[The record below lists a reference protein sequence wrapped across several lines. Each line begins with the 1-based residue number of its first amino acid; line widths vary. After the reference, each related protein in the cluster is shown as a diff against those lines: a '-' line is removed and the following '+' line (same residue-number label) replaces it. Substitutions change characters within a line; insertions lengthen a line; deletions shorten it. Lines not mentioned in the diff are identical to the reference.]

1 MSLNNTPLKRL
12 VQAFDA
18 RLSTIAMIDYR
29 AEVRLNDKI
38 YRCATIVYAV
48 CQCVNVYEIRSV
60 MWPAANDRYRIANMM
75 RLSVYGYMIVY
86 LTVFM
91 ISIYQARSS
100 TSRLH
105 AITFSHVILKLAFI
119 FVIMPLS
126 NWAHTSSII
135 DNLVDN
141 RDTISSIS
149 LVQDTSAIFTTNIIA
164 TIVIRRFTSSLP
176 RYRGMSSI
184 STTRELSVMAMAAV
198 CQAVMNVGVDVYASH
213 TLYVAVRLL
222 IVAIMAVVYVCL
234 VALPLYW
241 NIEVSIW
248 MATCYSWIL
257 IVNLICTV
265 TDFGSN
271 PMHGVYMIV
280 SFTFSVK
287 LTRNLMILRLKYLVG
302 SYTGCTSYEGKVVT
316 FIVDM
321 LADKIKKDTIA
332 DDIKQ
337 LLNYMRPPITIAR
350 LPEVGRTDINRKSS
364 ASTVRRPI
372 LTLGSINNKTDIR
385 HQDDRSAGLNQKS
398 SEIDYINEMIRQ
410 YTDRGISSLSLDD
423 SVWLLRAM
431 TLRFIDNIG
440 LVSLAIC
447 RIKSMQRNRILK
459 SSEYMIIEQIIGY
472 LYITVAND
480 AGSVI
485 DANIST
491 YDDILSGMDID
502 DGGIE
507 VEQFGMKQILQC
519 KDAALYLSSYINK
532 GIQDRIDLFMRLLHG
547 GKQCVVDYIGI
558 HKAMSNQNDK
568 IIGRFE
574 ELIKL
579 QGCSTYM
586 IALYNSYIIAVLHRY
601 DKSSSLF
608 KDYKRRLNLVASS
621 MRHSKHQSC
630 LPLDINSVVISMSI
644 ETGRQGLI
652 LNSTVDSSEYFGRV
666 AGVAMIGSNINS
678 LLPDVFDTVHRA
690 AMAAGSVANVLNRN
704 NRFYVNGLDGEF
716 REIDFVLK
724 LNSEFS
730 QGSSIF
736 AKISPKKKKDS
747 ISVLLDSRFRVI
759 GAEQGFWNVIDTVK
773 HGSRTLSFLE
783 VSEQVCIIAIL
794 KDICSLVVDSNED
807 SEYSLLVKKL
817 SLIEKVR
824 ENFKQYKDKPIIC
837 SFKNQGVFWNQ
848 LKDISI
854 IAQSEL
860 QTFCG
865 MPYYRV
871 DLQFDHSSSRYYR
884 QLMIAQ
890 RQINGGRRD
899 NTGLDK
905 WADVS
910 GTQSHS
916 EDIYQEGLGHESVP
930 LSIMTSHNDLSE
942 LASNN
947 VQFNVAMRSVRASIN
962 NLQRLSEI
970 YDASSSL
977 THKYLWKWLFNY
989 FLAEERA
996 LSLPRTP
1003 NGGKTTR
1010 NRLAQHLCFSDALQ
1024 SSTYKSPELDSYQ
1037 VSYQRSKK
1045 IDELLEINRTNA
1057 SKKNPGTPNNPQTPH
1072 LGPIIEQPLLSTLKA
1087 GLKPPSVS
1095 IDSKMSLLQIPND
1108 SSDIDFQECIRLRNE
1123 CRDLRQR
1130 EVTLKLK
1137 GLNLTNRSQS
1147 IERRISTHTYT
1158 RKKLAIVPVWRFV
1171 ESRTQTGTV
1180 SNNIKNANKS
1190 MSNLRHD
1197 IKDDGHVRNEDIVLG
1212 TNSKNVDAIVAAC
1225 KVSLY

>member
-1 MSLNNTPLKRL
+1 MPLKRL
-12 VQAFDA
+12 VQAIDA
-18 RLSTIAMIDYR
+18 RLSTMAMIDYR
-29 AEVRLNDKI
+29 AEVTLNDKI
-38 YRCATIVYAV
+38 YRCATVAYAV
-48 CQCVNVYEIRSV
+48 CQCVNVYEIRCV
-60 MWPAANDRYRIANMM
+60 MWPAANDKYWIANIM

-149 LVQDTSAIFTTNIIA
+149 LVQDTMAILTTNIIA
-164 TIVIRRFTSSLP
+164 MIAIRRFTSSLP
-176 RYRGMSSI
+176 HYRGMSSI
-184 STTRELSVMAMAAV
+184 SSTRELSVIVMAAV
-198 CQAVMNVGVDVYASH
+198 CQAVMNMGVDVYASY
-213 TLYVAVRLL
+213 TLYVAVRLM
-222 IVAIMAVVYVCL
+222 IVASMAVVYVWL

-248 MATCYSWIL
+248 MTTCYSWIF
-257 IVNLICTV
+257 IVNYICTV

-271 PMHGVYMIV
+271 PMHAVYVIL

-287 LTRNLMILRLKYLVG
+287 LTRNLMIRRLKYLVG
-302 SYTGCTSYEGKVVT
+302 SYTGCISYEGKVIT
-316 FIVDM
+316 FLVDM
-321 LADKIKKDTIA
+321 LADNLKKVTIA

-337 LLNYMRPPITIAR
+337 LLSYMPPPINTTR
-350 LPEVGRTDINRKSS
+350 LPEVHRTDIHRKSS
-364 ASTVRRPI
+364 RSTVLGSI
-372 LTLGSINNKTDIR
+372 LTLGSINNKPDIR
-385 HQDDRSAGLNQKS
+385 HQDDRSTGLNQKS

-423 SVWLLRAM
+423 RMWLLRAL
-431 TLRFIDNIG
+431 TLRFSDNIG

-472 LYITVAND
+472 LYMTVANGT
-480 AGSVI
+480 GSVV
-485 DANIST
+485 DANTST

-502 DGGIE
+502 HGGIE

-519 KDAALYLSSYINK
+519 KDAALYLSSHINK
-532 GIQDRIDLFMRLLHG
+532 GIQDRIDLFIRLLHG

-558 HKAMSNQNDK
+558 HKAMNNQNDK

-586 IALYNSYIIAVLHRY
+586 ISLYNSYIIAVLHRY

-621 MRHSKHQSC
+621 IRHSKHQSC

-644 ETGRQGLI
+644 EAGKQGLI

-666 AGVAMIGSNINS
+666 AGASMIGSNVNS
-678 LLPDVFDTVHRA
+678 LLPDVFDSAHRA
-690 AMAAGSVANVLNRN
+690 AMVAGRITNVLNRN

-747 ISVLLDSRFRVI
+747 ITVLLDSRFRVI

-783 VSEQVCIIAIL
+783 VSEQVCVCAIL
-794 KDICSLVVDSNED
+794 KDICSLVVDTNED

-837 SFKNQGVFWNQ
+837 SFKNQGVFWNE

-860 QTFCG
+860 QTFCD

-905 WADVS
+905 WSDVS

-916 EDIYQEGLGHESVP
+916 EDIYQEGLGHESDL
-930 LSIMTSHNDLSE
+930 LSIMTSHNDHSE

-947 VQFNVAMRSVRASIN
+947 IQFNIAMRSVRASIN
-962 NLQRLSEI
+962 NLQCLLEM
-970 YDASSSL
+970 YEASSSL

-989 FLAEERA
+989 FLAEDRA

-1024 SSTYKSPELDSYQ
+1024 SSTYKSPELDSNQ
-1037 VSYQRSKK
+1037 VSDQRSKK
-1045 IDELLEINRTNA
+1045 IDELLEINRTSA
-1057 SKKNPGTPNNPQTPH
+1057 SKQNPGTPNNHQTPH
-1072 LGPIIEQPLLSTLKA
+1072 FGLSIEQPLLSILKA
-1087 GLKPPSVS
+1087 GMKPPAVS
-1095 IDSKMSLLQIPND
+1095 IDPKMSLLKIPIDN
-1108 SSDIDFQECIRLRNE
+1108 SDINFQECIRLRNE

-1130 EVTLKLK
+1130 QVTSKLK
-1137 GLNLTNRSQS
+1137 GLNPINRSQL
-1147 IERRISTHTYT
+1147 IENRTSTHTHT
-1158 RKKLAIVPVWRFV
+1158 RKKPLIVPIWRFV
-1171 ESRTQTGTV
+1171 DSRTQAGTV
-1180 SNNIKNANKS
+1180 SNDIKITNKS
-1190 MSNLRHD
+1190 MSSLRHD
-1197 IKDDGHVRNEDIVLG
+1197 IKVDGHVRYEDIVLA